1 MRKILL
7 SAAFALMAANSLTA
21 QSAGNMVSAGEPA
34 GIVTVLMNAV
44 YDAELN
50 KDSADDPF
58 IRLTTN
64 AYPISIVFYGCD
76 RQTNLNCDSVQF
88 ISGLDRDQP
97 WDAESAISFMLDY
110 RFIAV
115 SLDDE
120 GDPIFTWDVFTGD
133 GIPTVSFLTT
143 VERFEDSVRLAADKV
158 FAK

>member
-1 MRKILL
+1 
-7 SAAFALMAANSLTA
+7 
-21 QSAGNMVSAGEPA
+21 
-34 GIVTVLMNAV
+34 MNAV

-50 KDSADDPF
+50 KDSVDNPF

-120 GDPIFTWDVFTGD
+120 GDPIFTWDVLTGS
-133 GIPTVSFLTT
+133 GIPEGTM
-143 VERFEDSVRLAADKV
+143 VEMAQRFEATVAAAPQRV
-158 FAK
+158 FAE